1 MKRLVCL
8 YITVGQGICHA
19 GCMYRGA
26 LNFSK
31 EIPNY
36 IAERTVFAFH
46 GLRTVA
52 HPENFDLIV

>member
-1 MKRLVCL
+1 MLVAQTKL
-8 YITVGQGICHA
+8 
-19 GCMYRGA
+19 YRGA
-26 LNFSK
+26 LNFYK